1 MPGQFVDSI
10 INENLKVATEYFK
23 ATVSNIEK
31 NPDSGGTIGFIPF
44 KINFTVDGIS
54 GIKIYNELNVNTDF
68 LPNGYTKTTKFI
80 VTGVDH
86 KLSNGDWETVIN
98 TTLIP
103 NASNIGII
111 TREIVLATRNKEAK
125 KEAPE
130 IKTPPVIPDQ
140 TSTTILSP
148 TVTPE
153 RDLWILLAI
162 MSREGVGGQSRVDV
176 VQTILNRAGSG
187 KYKANNIYE
196 LVTGKTQYEP
206 AFSDRD
212 GNVANEWKNV
222 KDFNTA
228 KIAFNYKY
236 KTSDKK
242 AYTLREAKNAG
253 YNTLDEFLGA
263 KLKQSWLDLKN
274 TTYTT
279 KASSFVQGRV
289 DFKAPGEY
297 GNSTAT
303 ADADRRS
310 REARK
315 KIVAIFPTDKTNN
328 VWRGTTKDNMFGW
341 MYNYITNTIYPFPTI
356 ADLDKLKSIFDNVII
371 KG

>member
-44 KINFTVDGIS
+44 KMNFTVDGIS

-125 KEAPE
+125 KETPE

-153 RDLWILLAI
+153 RDVWTLLAI
-162 MSREGVGGQSRVDV
+162 VLRESGADKQGIVDV
-176 VQTILNRAGSG
+176 AQSIANRAGSNSYG
-187 KYKANNIYE
+187 TTNGSIYS
-196 LVTGKTQYEP
+196 LVTSKKQYQP
-206 AFSDRD
+206 AFKDSA
-212 GNVANEWKNV
+212 GNAANEWLNI
-222 KDFNTA
+222 KDFTTA
-228 KIAFNYKY
+228 KIAADYKWDTPN
-236 KTSDKK
+236 KRKFKDRDKGD
-242 AYTLREAKNAG
+242 YDTF
-253 YNTLDEFLGA
+253 DEWIGA
-263 KLKQSWLDLKN
+263 KLKGVWLNLIDQNLRAN
-274 TTYTT
+274 A
-279 KASSFVQGRV
+279 ASFIQGRT
-289 DFKAPGEY
+289 DFKSITEFGGTSASKSTIISNA
-297 GNSTAT
+297 NSKA
-303 ADADRRS
+303 
-310 REARK
+310 K
-315 KIVAIFPTDKTNN
+315 KLKSNNN
-328 VWRGTTKDNMFGW
+328 VWRGNSKNNVFGW
-341 MYNYITNTIYPFPTI
+341 QYNYITNTTYPLPSI
-356 ADLDKLKSIFDNVII
+356 ADLMKLKSIFDNVII